1 MQFDMAQVVKE
12 HVHHYVL
19 NASESNARRE
29 MPLTLLAQRVIEIA
43 TEHADII
50 GVGFDVMMKD
60 NLAWVL
66 SRMSIEM
73 NRMPR
78 VREEYSI
85 TTWIESYNRHYSER
99 NMEITGANGE
109 VLGFVRTIWFAIDL
123 NKRTPGDLS
132 MLESLAITVSDR
144 PCPIEKQG
152 RLRPIGEPTHVGEYR
167 FRYSDIDFNNH
178 VNSVKYMELLLNQW
192 PLEYHQ
198 LHDIARFEIAYLH
211 ETHFDD
217 EVKVNV
223 AQVENVADAEILNE
237 NAVACRCRVIFK

>member
-1 MQFDMAQVVKE
+1 M
-12 HVHHYVL
+12 
-19 NASESNARRE
+19 
-29 MPLTLLAQRVIEIA
+29 EIA
-43 TEHADII
+43 
-50 GVGFDVMMKD
+50 
-60 NLAWVL
+60 
-66 SRMSIEM
+66 
-73 NRMPR
+73 
-78 VREEYSI
+78 
-85 TTWIESYNRHYSER
+85 
-99 NMEITGANGE
+99 GANGE

-152 RLRPIGEPTHVGEYR
+152 RLRPIGEATHVGEYR

-198 LHDIARFEIAYLH
+198 SHDIARFEIAYLH